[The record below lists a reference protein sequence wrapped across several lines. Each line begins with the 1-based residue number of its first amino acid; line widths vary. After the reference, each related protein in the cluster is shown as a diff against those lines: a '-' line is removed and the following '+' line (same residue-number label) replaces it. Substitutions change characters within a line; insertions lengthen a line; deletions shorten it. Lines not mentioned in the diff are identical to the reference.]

1 MSVPPPQPPPARQL
15 APPAGARG
23 AAGKVRE
30 AHRGATAAMSD
41 GWMAG
46 GSFFGSIMAGTL
58 LGWLADR
65 WLDTDPWLV
74 VAGAI
79 AGSVA
84 GFYRMWD
91 LIRTPTG
98 KQPRPNREAGETADA

>member
-1 MSVPPPQPPPARQL
+1 MADPAQGP
-15 APPAGARG
+15 APAGG
-23 AAGKVRE
+23 AAGKMRE
-30 AHRGATAAMSD
+30 VHRGATAAVSE

-65 WLDTDPWLV
+65 WLDTDPWLTAAG
-74 VAGAI
+74 VAV
-79 AGSVA
+79 GSIA

-98 KQPRPNREAGETADA
+98 KQPRPGSPVGATRSDREPENA

>member
-1 MSVPPPQPPPARQL
+1 MAGPAPGR
-15 APPAGARG
+15 PKPGG
-23 AAGKVRE
+23 MRE
-30 AHRGATAAMSD
+30 AHRGATAAVSE

-46 GSFFGSIMAGTL
+46 GSFFGSVMAGTL

-74 VAGAI
+74 VAGSV

-98 KQPRPNREAGETADA
+98 KQPRPAADQQAGQQANHPANNA